1 MSEEAR
7 ADTVGSLLRPA
18 YLREA
23 RQKLQEGQIGEPE
36 LKATED
42 RAVQEAIALQQEAG
56 LDVITDGEFR
66 RNAWN
71 PVFGVGREA
80 PFAGYTLVEAEHP
93 IWRRFWR
100 DDSGALQTRAP
111 APAAIVTEPLRARR
125 NIIEEE
131 YGYLKA
137 NTSLRTK
144 YTFPAPSYARA
155 FWNADASRDAYP
167 TIDEYLFAV
176 RDLVR
181 REIVDRALALGCDYL
196 QMDAPNY
203 GQIYT
208 DDEVRAAYEAAGHD
222 IEAELIADAEL
233 DNSLF
238 HGVTGVTSS
247 IHICRG
253 NGPGGVWS
261 ATGGYDKFAAD
272 MFPRLD
278 NIDTLLLEYDS
289 ERAGNFEPLRHVRQ
303 DTTVVLG
310 LLTTKHAAL
319 EDAGDIEAR
328 IRDATQYV
336 PLERL
341 ALSPQCGFSSAPG
354 GNPLSME
361 DQRAKLDLVVE
372 IARRVWPR

>member
-1 MSEEAR
+1 MSDRAR
-7 ADTVGSLLRPA
+7 ADTVGSLLHPA

-23 RQKLQEGQIGEPE
+23 RQLLQEGRIGEQE
-36 LKATED
+36 LKASED
-42 RAVQEAIALQQEAG
+42 RAVLEAIALQQQAG

-66 RNAWN
+66 RAAWN

-80 PFAGYTLVEAEHP
+80 PFAGYSLVEAEHP

-111 APAAIVTEPLRARR
+111 APAAIVTETLRPQRD
-125 NIIEEE
+125 IVTDE
-131 YGYLKA
+131 YEFLQTNA
-137 NTSLRTK
+137 TSRTK

-155 FWNADASRDAYP
+155 FWNPDASRDAYP

-181 REIVDRALALGCDYL
+181 SEIVDKALALGCDYL

-238 HGVTGVTSS
+238 DGISGVTRS

-272 MFPRLD
+272 MFSRLT
-278 NIDTLLLEYDS
+278 NIDSLLLEYDT

-310 LLTTKHAAL
+310 LLTTKHGAL
-319 EDAGDIEAR
+319 EQAQDVEAR

-341 ALSPQCGFSSAPG
+341 SLSPQCGFSSAPG
-354 GNPLSME
+354 GNPLTME
-361 DQRAKLDLVVE
+361 EQRAKLDLVVE
-372 IARRVWPR
+372 IARRVWP